1 MDDNKELVKKDLA
14 LVMKINAKVHYDN
27 KSEVKQIYDLI
38 LKKKLFK
45 TSIGTVY
52 TKRLEQI
59 VSGRNQ
65 QKTCILCANGM
76 DNQTVI
82 CKACLKKYQNFQKPR
97 EKGAEAEKKDTGY
110 QQQISEISRQAAKT
124 IKGGLDSFTSR
135 VNEMADESDAA
146 KQLKEKSKKISEQI
160 QTEFGKA
167 KEGSGQQ
174 LSDGQSGKSD
184 KRKWLIAGIIIAAG
198 CFILKAIGLGKIF
211 TLLALAA
218 IGWVVYKCI
227 KKEKKRNAV
236 IVAFVLL
243 LLAGVF
249 SDSGGIG
256 NSKDLSNL
264 LGRTQKQAEKQY
276 GKPEGTANT
285 GITTYIYDNG
295 DWTYGISGDGK
306 IVNVT
311 LEDGNK
317 TLAGISIG
325 DNEETVERI
334 MKKQGAKEE
343 NSPDPDRL
351 RKFTVKSYHIN
362 VYFVDSS
369 FHTVEQVH
377 VSKY

>member
-1 MDDNKELVKKDLA
+1 M
-14 LVMKINAKVHYDN
+14 
-27 KSEVKQIYDLI
+27 
-38 LKKKLFK
+38 
-45 TSIGTVY
+45 
-52 TKRLEQI
+52 
-59 VSGRNQ
+59 
-65 QKTCILCANGM
+65 
-76 DNQTVI
+76 
-82 CKACLKKYQNFQKPR
+82 
-97 EKGAEAEKKDTGY
+97 
-110 QQQISEISRQAAKT
+110 
-124 IKGGLDSFTSR
+124 
-135 VNEMADESDAA
+135 
-146 KQLKEKSKKISEQI
+146 
-160 QTEFGKA
+160 
-167 KEGSGQQ
+167 
-174 LSDGQSGKSD
+174 
-184 KRKWLIAGIIIAAG
+184 
-198 CFILKAIGLGKIF
+198 
-211 TLLALAA
+211 
-218 IGWVVYKCI
+218 
-227 KKEKKRNAV
+227 
-236 IVAFVLL
+236 L

-295 DWTYGISGDGK
+295 DWTFGISGDGK